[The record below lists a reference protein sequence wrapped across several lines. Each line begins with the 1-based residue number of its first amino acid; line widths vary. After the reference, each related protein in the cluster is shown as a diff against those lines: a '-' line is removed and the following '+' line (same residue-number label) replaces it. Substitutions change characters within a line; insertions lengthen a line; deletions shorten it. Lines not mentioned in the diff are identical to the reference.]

1 MTGERGQMQET
12 EHKPMDEVKNRQP
25 LQLRMAPRCQSIS
38 RQTKKPCGN
47 AAERGKIR
55 CRFHGARAG
64 APKGN
69 QNGFKHGR
77 NSAAAVAERKRLRE
91 LLRSARELSSRL

>member
-1 MTGERGQMQET
+1 
-12 EHKPMDEVKNRQP
+12 MD
-25 LQLRMAPRCQSIS
+25 QLTALRLSNLRKAPRCQSIS
-38 RQTKKPCGN
+38 RQTKQPCGN

-69 QNGFKHGR
+69 QNGLKHGR
-77 NSAAAVAERKRLRE
+77 NTAAATEGRRRLRE
-91 LLRSARELSSRL
+91 LLREAKAMCGRI

>member
-1 MTGERGQMQET
+1 MKLQQM
-12 EHKPMDEVKNRQP
+12 V
-25 LQLRMAPRCQSIS
+25 QLFRRRTARRCQSIS
-38 RQTKKPCGN
+38 RRTKNQCGN

-69 QNGFKHGR
+69 QNSLKHGQYT
-77 NSAAAVAERKRLRE
+77 AAAIDAR
-91 LLRSARELSSRL
+91 RELSDLVRMVRRTCSEIV